1 MPDTDLNHEF
11 EQRAQRIAERCEPY
25 AKPVGQVAFEIEEAL
40 HEAYLAGVKSASVL
54 SAVGSSSPHEGEQEQ
69 HPATLGS
76 GDAMD
81 WISAAK
87 RLGELLAPDG
97 PDGYYR
103 FTPQQWFDWAKT
115 KVSSSAA
122 PREGEQEPRCEC
134 GAKLTQ
140 CTDCAVGD
148 WQAAHP
154 DCIHCAFPPPLAAPS
169 LRGLIEKWRTL
180 AAYSEVRGGMTL
192 KECADELAALLSGKG
207 K

>member
-25 AKPVGQVAFEIEEAL
+25 AKPVGQVAFEIEEAQ

-54 SAVGSSSPHEGEQEQ
+54 SAVGSSSLHESEQEQ
-69 HPATLGS
+69 HPAALG
-76 GDAMD
+76 GEDAMD

-122 PREGEQEPRCEC
+122 P
-134 GAKLTQ
+134 
-140 CTDCAVGD
+140 
-148 WQAAHP
+148 
-154 DCIHCAFPPPLAAPS
+154 S
-169 LRGLIEKWRTL
+169 LRGLTRYDMVLDADQGSVFINEQKDEDGRW
-180 AAYSEVRGGMTL
+180 V
-192 KECADELAALLSGKG
+192 KFDECAALLSGKG